1 MPFIGKGRW
10 TWQRSSLE
18 DKDLMDKIIERGH
31 TLCADLWEL
40 KSKNTLHKTENP
52 QTLWKKF
59 KNDICLTATKHGKT
73 SGSKIS
79 KCIDMIEKDLKA
91 LSNIPNLED
100 MEALKVNEV
109 FLVNELAHLESIQ
122 ARDRKDETRA
132 TLSNQGERLGGAWTA
147 INKERKPRD
156 LLYHLKIPGLNPPR
170 FEQDTRGMVKLT
182 MKYHSDLQQ
191 KDIDANI
198 SPQEY
203 KERMEA
209 ALNAIPPTQ
218 RLSKA
223 AREQLDWSLPQAQV
237 LFALKSTKNGTTTG
251 LDGCPY
257 ELQKALKER
266 YKEDKENRKKKTF
279 DIILT
284 LATVFSDIESNR
296 VNKRLDFA
304 KGWMCPIYK
313 KRTLQK

>member
-1 MPFIGKGRW
+1 MDFVAWFFSRHFEGTFVSGRFNTPGWYHKG
-10 TWQRSSLE
+10 S
-18 DKDLMDKIIERGH
+18 IIFSFVDSWSVPRFV
-31 TLCADLWEL
+31 LYFLL
-40 KSKNTLHKTENP
+40 
-52 QTLWKKF
+52 
-59 KNDICLTATKHGKT
+59 
-73 SGSKIS
+73 
-79 KCIDMIEKDLKA
+79 
-91 LSNIPNLED
+91 LSAFFNLED

-109 FLVNELAHLESIQ
+109 FLINELAHLESIQ

-132 TLSNQGERLGGAWTA
+132 TLSNQGEWLGGAWTA

-170 FEQDTRGMVKLT
+170 FEQDTRGMVKLM

-203 KERMEA
+203 KERTEA

-218 RLSKA
+218 RLSKV

-237 LFALKSTKNGTTTG
+237 LFALKSTKNGTATG

-257 ELQKALKER
+257 ELWKALKER
-266 YKEDKENRKKKTF
+266 YKEDEKNRKKKTF
-279 DIILT
+279 NIILT
-284 LATVFSDIESNR
+284 LATVFSDIESNG

-313 KRTLQK
+313 KRTPQK

>member
-73 SGSKIS
+73 LGSKIS
-79 KCIDMIEKDLKA
+79 KHIDMIEKDLKA

-109 FLVNELAHLESIQ
+109 VLVNKLAHLESIQ

-132 TLSNQGERLGGAWTA
+132 ALSNQGEWLGGGMDS
-147 INKERKPRD
+147 NKQGK
-156 LLYHLKIPGLNPPR
+156 
-170 FEQDTRGMVKLT
+170 
-182 MKYHSDLQQ
+182 
-191 KDIDANI
+191 
-198 SPQEY
+198 
-203 KERMEA
+203 
-209 ALNAIPPTQ
+209 
-218 RLSKA
+218 KA
-223 AREQLDWSLPQAQV
+223 KR
-237 LFALKSTKNGTTTG
+237 
-251 LDGCPY
+251 
-257 ELQKALKER
+257 
-266 YKEDKENRKKKTF
+266 
-279 DIILT
+279 LT
-284 LATVFSDIESNR
+284 LPSENTR
-296 VNKRLDFA
+296 VK
-304 KGWMCPIYK
+304 PPQI
-313 KRTLQK
+313 

>member
-1 MPFIGKGRW
+1 
-10 TWQRSSLE
+10 
-18 DKDLMDKIIERGH
+18 
-31 TLCADLWEL
+31 
-40 KSKNTLHKTENP
+40 
-52 QTLWKKF
+52 
-59 KNDICLTATKHGKT
+59 
-73 SGSKIS
+73 
-79 KCIDMIEKDLKA
+79 
-91 LSNIPNLED
+91 
-100 MEALKVNEV
+100 
-109 FLVNELAHLESIQ
+109 
-122 ARDRKDETRA
+122 
-132 TLSNQGERLGGAWTA
+132 
-147 INKERKPRD
+147 
-156 LLYHLKIPGLNPPR
+156 
-170 FEQDTRGMVKLT
+170 MVKLV
-182 MKYHSDLQQ
+182 MRYHSDLQQ